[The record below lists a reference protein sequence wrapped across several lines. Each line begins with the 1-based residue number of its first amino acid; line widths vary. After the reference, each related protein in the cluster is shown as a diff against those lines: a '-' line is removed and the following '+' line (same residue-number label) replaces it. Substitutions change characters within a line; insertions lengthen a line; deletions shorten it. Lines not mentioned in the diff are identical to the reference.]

1 MNVNHSHFM
10 LPIHVMRVGT
20 IAGARKA
27 TASLPSF
34 HELFTAIPKAERT
47 EKTAIT
53 IALWTLGAIAPGEG
67 VAVAPV
73 REILRVQL
81 KGKAPKNPSTVL
93 TRAVPYVESTRLGSS
108 LTWRLTQSGL
118 DWLSGLTGKSLQHP
132 TTASPSAG
140 YIGEAD
146 VAILCALNQPELAAL
161 KRSFG
166 GDAQWKMID
175 RKDLTHLFSETR
187 IRTKAGTPLRVVAST
202 STSMG
207 LTGAAIAATH
217 LILGFRPQLLVMTG
231 IAAGTKDG
239 ALGDILVADP
249 SVDYASGKVELRN
262 GVREFLPDPYPIP
275 IDARLRNVLRDA
287 TRMDPLLETVR
298 AKWTSK
304 HPSRMLKLHVGP
316 LGAADQ
322 VINDHTKV
330 LEIRKNW
337 RKLVGIEME
346 TYAVY
351 RAAHEAPAPKP
362 MFLALKSVCD
372 FADKKSDNWQ
382 DYAAFTSSEFL
393 FNLLILEWEEIL
405 RQEQ

>member
-1 MNVNHSHFM
+1 MVQIVDMNA
-10 LPIHVMRVGT
+10 GT
-20 IAGARKA
+20 IVSSREA
-27 TASLPSF
+27 TTSMPSF
-34 HELFTAIPKAERT
+34 HELLTAIPKVDRT
-47 EKTAIT
+47 EKTAVAV
-53 IALWTLGAIAPGEG
+53 ALWTLGAIAPSDG
-67 VAVAPV
+67 VVVAPV
-73 REILRVQL
+73 RELLHLQL
-81 KGKAPKNPSTVL
+81 KGRAPKNPSNVL
-93 TRAVPYVESTRLGSS
+93 ARAVPYVESAKLGGS
-108 LTWRLTQSGL
+108 LSWRLTQSGL
-118 DWLSGLTGKSLQHP
+118 GWLSGLTGKNLQHRVVGSP
-132 TTASPSAG
+132 TAG

-146 VAILCALNQPELAAL
+146 VAVLCALNHPELTAL
-161 KRSFG
+161 KSSFG
-166 GDAQWKMID
+166 GESQWKAID

-187 IRTKAGTPLRVVAST
+187 ISTRAGTSLRIVATT

-217 LILGFRPQLLVMTG
+217 LVLGFRPRLLVMTG

-275 IDARLRNVLRDA
+275 IEARLRNVLRDPS
-287 TRMDPLLETVR
+287 RIDPILEAVR
-298 AKWTSK
+298 AKWIGE
-304 HPSRMLKLHVGP
+304 HPSRKLKLHVGP

-322 VINDHTKV
+322 VINDPTKV

-362 MFLALKSVCD
+362 MFLAMKSVCD
-372 FADKKSDNWQ
+372 FADKKADNWQ

-393 FNLLILEWEEIL
+393 YNLLISEWEATL

>member
-1 MNVNHSHFM
+1 MV
-10 LPIHVMRVGT
+10 
-20 IAGARKA
+20 AGN
-27 TASLPSF
+27 TAGSRRIPSF
-34 HELFTAIPKAERT
+34 HELLSAIPKAERT
-47 EKTAIT
+47 EKTAIA
-53 IALWTLGAIAPGEG
+53 IALWALGAIAPGEG
-67 VAVAPV
+67 ITVAP
-73 REILRVQL
+73 IKSLLLLQL
-81 KGKAPKNPSTVL
+81 KGKAPKNPSNVL
-93 TRAVPYVESTRLGSS
+93 ARAVPYVESSKTGTA

-118 DWLSGLTGKSLQHP
+118 DWLAGLTGKSLQHP
-132 TTASPSAG
+132 SSASPSVG

-146 VAILCALNQPELAAL
+146 VAVLCALNQPELLAL

-166 GDAQWKMID
+166 GDAQWKTIE
-175 RKDLTHLFSETR
+175 RRDLTHLFSETR
-187 IRTKAGTPLRVVAST
+187 IRTKAGTSLRIVATT

-217 LILGFRPQLLVMTG
+217 LVLGFRPQLLVMTG

-239 ALGDILVADP
+239 ALGDILIADP

-275 IDARLRNVLRDA
+275 IDARLRNLLRDA
-287 TRMDPLLETVR
+287 ARTEPLLKAVR
-298 AKWTSK
+298 AKWNGE
-304 HPSRMLKLHVGP
+304 HPSRALKLQVGP

-372 FADKKSDNWQ
+372 FADKKADNWQ

-393 FNLLILEWEEIL
+393 FNLLIAEWEDIL
-405 RQEQ
+405 RAE